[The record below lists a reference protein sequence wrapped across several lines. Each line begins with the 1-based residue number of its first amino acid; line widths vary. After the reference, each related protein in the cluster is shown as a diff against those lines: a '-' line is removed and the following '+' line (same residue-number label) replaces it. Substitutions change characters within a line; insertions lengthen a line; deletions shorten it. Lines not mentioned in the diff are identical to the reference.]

1 MHRRSLLALAALPSA
16 ISLGARARGFPD
28 RPVTMIVPYAPGGSA
43 DVLGRVVA
51 PAMAEML
58 GQSVVVELRPGAGG
72 NIGAAYVATNAR
84 PDGYTFLLGS
94 ISLATAPAL
103 QTISFDPTRDLVAV
117 AGLGAVPSMMVVSPD
132 SSFHSVE
139 DVLAA
144 ARARPG
150 EVTYGS
156 SGPATGSHLAGAL
169 LAAQAGVEMTH
180 VPYRGSGAVY
190 PDLIARRIDF
200 LLDGMGSSAGQVASG
215 AVRALGITSLQRS
228 AQFPEVPTLA
238 EAGVP
243 GFEFLIWLGFF
254 ARSGTP
260 EPVRQRLEAAVLHAL
275 AKPEVQEKLKQSS
288 AVPLPPTGAEFGRW
302 YAADVARW
310 QALVQAGKLA
320 RVD

>member
-1 MHRRSLLALAALPSA
+1 MHRRSLLALAALPTA
-16 ISLGARARGFPD
+16 ARAQAFPD

-51 PAMAEML
+51 PAMAEAL

-72 NIGAAYVATNAR
+72 NIGAAHVATGAR
-84 PDGYTFLLGS
+84 ADGYTVLLGS
-94 ISLATAPAL
+94 LSLASAPAL
-103 QTISFDPTRDLVAV
+103 QTIPFDPTQDLVAIG
-117 AGLGAVPSMMVVSPD
+117 GLGAVASLMVVAPGSPFR
-132 SSFHSVE
+132 SLA

-150 EVTYGS
+150 AITYGS

-169 LAAQAGVEMTH
+169 LAARTGVELTH

-190 PDLIARRIDF
+190 PDLIAGRIGF
-200 LLDGMGSSAGQVASG
+200 LLDGMGSSAGQVSSG

-238 EAGVP
+238 EQGVP

-260 EPVRQRLEAAVLHAL
+260 EPARAKLEAALVHAM
-275 AKPEVQEKLKQSS
+275 AQPGVQEKLRQSS
-288 AVPLPPTGAEFGRW
+288 TLPLPPSGAEFGRF

-310 QALVQAGKLA
+310 QALVGQGKLA
-320 RVD
+320 RLD